1 FFGPFDYETLPAP
14 VHAQYRRW
22 ITLAGTEIKGPLP
35 VQKDYRF
42 ATYVKTD
49 EERARM
55 SSGWVRNHTDPRRVI
70 SVTLE
75 TAWNTPAST
84 AEGYLTVGGQL
95 GRTVARYLEKELDSE
110 RGRSP
115 RLFLENK
122 LPFAIPGGTAT
133 LCDQVNLIEAKLSG
147 SSGFFFGVL
156 QFRSRSLLQ
165 PWPGLTEPK
174 IKK

>member
-1 FFGPFDYETLPAP
+1 DLHNPGPGDKQPFFFGPFDYETLPAP

-55 SSGWVRNHTDPRRVI
+55 SSGWVRNHTDPHRVI

-95 GRTVARYLEKELDSE
+95 GRTVARYLEKE
-110 RGRSP
+110 
-115 RLFLENK
+115 
-122 LPFAIPGGTAT
+122 
-133 LCDQVNLIEAKLSG
+133 
-147 SSGFFFGVL
+147 
-156 QFRSRSLLQ
+156 
-165 PWPGLTEPK
+165 
-174 IKK
+174 